1 VIKRFAALIVLFSI
15 LSVTIVHAC
24 SGLDGMRMGSL
35 QHTSD
40 NAMIAGE
47 PCVQRKQDDHPCK
60 SVRYRMLSTQA
71 EPIQSQRVLLPST
84 LLDWICVENVLS
96 LAALLTV
103 PPWTAIHDSLFKHS
117 PRFSHIV
124 LRI

>member
-1 VIKRFAALIVLFSI
+1 MIKRFAALIVLFSI

-24 SGLDGMRMGSL
+24 SGLDGMQMGSL
-35 QHTSD
+35 QDASD
-40 NAMIAGE
+40 NAMIAGQ

-60 SVRYRMLSTQA
+60 SVRYRMLSSQA
-71 EPIQSQRVLLPST
+71 EPIQRQRVLLPST
-84 LLDWICVENVLS
+84 LLNGISVESVLP
-96 LAALLTV
+96 LAALLTA